1 MTSRTAAFGANV
13 NQGTFGNPYEVITG
27 DAETGTCPLPEK
39 SCPTRRP
46 MKTLAE
52 LVHEQNGWYTALAV
66 LCEFLG
72 VVFIG
77 LATQFARGMSDA
89 GVSALT
95 IGAVYCGS
103 FFFFSSIAAPIH
115 VNPLHTILY
124 MFTFA
129 ESIWRGVLRI
139 VAQALGF
146 LTAAGLS
153 KLILDSN
160 YINTRL
166 VVNSAAGFSAFEGF
180 FVETLGETIFALIA
194 LQLFFHNVRGVSIP
208 SASIILGITVAGF
221 QGMGFPFTG
230 ASFNVFRWLFV
241 NAIGW
246 HTPYW
251 PGSWWIYPVAALAG
265 GAIAIGIHFL
275 LKKILE
281 QAQIEKEIKS
291 T

>member
-1 MTSRTAAFGANV
+1 MSTRTSAFPDPVLQLNS
-13 NQGTFGNPYEVITG
+13 G
-27 DAETGTCPLPEK
+27 DVESGTCPLPSK
-39 SCPTRRP
+39 TCPTRKP
-46 MKTLAE
+46 MKTISE
-52 LVHEQNGWYTALAV
+52 LVHEQNGWYTFLAV
-66 LCEFLG
+66 ACEFLG

-77 LATQFARGMSDA
+77 LATQFARGMSDP
-89 GVSALT
+89 GVAALT
-95 IGAVYCGS
+95 IGAVYCGC

-124 MFTFA
+124 MFAFA

-139 VAQALGF
+139 VAQALGS

-166 VVNSAAGFSAFEGF
+166 IVNSAAGFKATEGLF
-180 FVETLGETIFALIA
+180 IESLGETIFALIA

-230 ASFNVFRWLFV
+230 ASFNVFRWLFT
-241 NAIGW
+241 NTIGW

-251 PGSWWIYPVAALAG
+251 PGSWWIYPVSALIG
-265 GAIAIGIHFL
+265 GIIAIAIHYSI
-275 LKKILE
+275 KKILE
-281 QAQIEKEIKS
+281 QAQIKQGTYEKLP
-291 T
+291 